1 MMIPEFD
8 SKVTPDI
15 LEVISDLSNYEVY
28 TPPKIAKEL
37 LDLLP
42 PQVWSDPTLRWLDPG
57 CKTGIFLRE
66 VAKRL
71 MLGLV
76 FHFPDEKK
84 RLKHILENMLYGIAI
99 TELTAMLDRRTLYC
113 SKDASSDLSIVKMQ
127 KPGGHIWFE
136 NLDHNY
142 VKGYCT
148 DCKNQESVQP
158 SEERHA
164 YGFIHKE
171 TFKKIEEEFEMK
183 FDVIVGNPPYQMESE
198 NNNRNMP
205 LYNLFVEQAKELNPK
220 YVAMIIP
227 SRWYAGG
234 LGLGEFRSEMLSD
247 KRIRKMVDFPVASQV
262 FPGPEIKGGVCYF
275 LWDRDN
281 KGECDVTLVRG
292 DTRHGP
298 VTRDLSEF
306 EVFVRDSRGLEILKK
321 ILSKK
326 EQSITDILSADKEFG
341 MTSNFTGYRENKSS
355 GDIPIFLNKSGKR
368 VQAWIPRKEIQKS
381 ESLIDTWKVFSPK
394 AGSDGGQRLPDA
406 VLGTPFI
413 GPSPSVCTQ
422 TYLFFH
428 CSSEREA
435 INIESYLK
443 TRFVRFLV
451 SLRKNTQDATPAT
464 YTWVPMQKWEKE
476 WSDEELFKV
485 YKISSEEQKYIFDM
499 VKESA

>member
-1 MMIPEFD
+1 MIPEFD

-15 LEVISDLSNYEVY
+15 LEVISDLSNFEVY
-28 TPPKIAKEL
+28 TPPRVAKEL

-42 PQVWSDPTLRWLDPG
+42 PEVWTNPNYRWLDPG

-66 VAKRL
+66 AAKRL
-71 MLGLV
+71 MVGLES
-76 FHFPDEKK
+76 HLPDEKD
-84 RLKHILENMLYGIAI
+84 RLNHILQNMLFGISI
-99 TELTAMLDRRTLYC
+99 TGLTAMLSRRTLYC
-113 SKDASSDLSIVKMQ
+113 SKDATSEMSIVKMSQ
-127 KPGGHIWFE
+127 PNGHIWFE

-142 VKGYCT
+142 LRGYCL
-148 DCKNQESVQP
+148 DCKNQESGLV
-158 SEERHA
+158 SEDFHA
-164 YGFIHKE
+164 YGFIHEK
-171 TFKKIEEEFEMK
+171 TFKKISGEFDMK

-220 YVAMIIP
+220 YIAMIIP

-234 LGLGEFRSEMLSD
+234 LGLGEFRSQMLSD
-247 KRIRKMVDFPVASQV
+247 KRIRIMVDFPVASEV

-281 KGECDVTLVRG
+281 KGDCDVTLVRG
-292 DTRHGP
+292 DNRHGP
-298 VTRDLSEF
+298 VSRDLSEF
-306 EVFVRDSRGLEILKK
+306 EVFVRDSRGLEILNNVLKK
-321 ILSKK
+321 N
-326 EQSITDILSADKEFG
+326 EASITEILSADKEFG
-341 MTSNFTGYRENKSS
+341 MTSNFSGYKEKKST

-368 VQAWIPRKEIQKS
+368 IQAWIQRKDINKS

-394 AGSDGGQRLPDA
+394 AGSDGGQKLPDA

-428 CSSEREA
+428 CNSEEEA
-435 INIESYLK
+435 KSIESYIK
-443 TRFVRFLV
+443 TRFVRFLI

-464 YTWVPMQKWEKE
+464 YTWVPKQKWTKQ
-476 WSDEELFKV
+476 WSDEDLFKK
-485 YKISSEEQKYIFDM
+485 YEITQDEQQYIFEM
-499 VKESA
+499 VKESI